1 MYNTQEQTKKMLST
15 MTDKPKK
22 PKKKTEKQIF
32 FKNKKLTENDMKK
45 LKDHS
50 KSHKGGIPAIVTGK
64 HFYRS

>member
-32 FKNKKLTENDMKK
+32 FMKK
-45 LKDHS
+45 SRLSVK
-50 KSHKGGIPAIVTGK
+50 KGK
-64 HFYRS
+64 KNM